1 MLRQYPF
8 VLSLSKGSCYECV
21 KINANQVFLF
31 FSSRLGHYL
40 SQVGWYALRMVG
52 EIFGFGIRKKY
63 GEALCC
69 LPEAVWCNTVNPDRG
84 FVLI

>member
-1 MLRQYPF
+1 
-8 VLSLSKGSCYECV
+8 V
-21 KINANQVFLF
+21 AQVFVVLPL
-31 FSSRLGHYL
+31 SWQKESTSEKNILVGHYL